1 MSSNPFKSYSN
12 TQQRIQTSKINID
25 VSSINE
31 FPEMTTTIRPKIE
44 TSSLAK
50 ANYAETTKKVQ
61 DITSSNST
69 LSTEKE
75 VKPGWTQL
83 NYDNS
88 TGKFLMVQSPEI
100 ISNKEYTQRMDA
112 IHNCNIQLQNMV
124 DRWTNYLENFI
135 EMHGEELY
143 LRTYTDYYNS
153 EYYEFE
159 ESIEDNDEYYY
170 DNDVNADTD
179 DYDGYYD

>member
-12 TQQRIQTSKINID
+12 TQQRIQSSQINID

-31 FPEMTTTIRPKIE
+31 FPELVSTRPIIE
-44 TSSLAK
+44 TSSSIK
-50 ANYAETTKKVQ
+50 ANYAETIKKVQ
-61 DITSSNST
+61 NVMNKPDQAAN
-69 LSTEKE
+69 KDPR
-75 VKPGWTQL
+75 PGWTQL
-83 NYDNS
+83 NYNNS
-88 TGKFLMVQSPEI
+88 TGELLLVQSPEI
-100 ISNKEYTQRMDA
+100 ISNKEYTERIEA

-124 DRWTNYLENFI
+124 DRWSNYLENFI

-153 EYYEFE
+153 EYYEFD
-159 ESIEDNDEYYY
+159 ESPEDNDEYYY